1 MLSDSPCKRWDKD
14 QGSVA
19 DLDGAS
25 EAEEEMTLAPKE
37 ICPEVED

>member
-1 MLSDSPCKRWDKD
+1 MLSDSPCKRWDED

-25 EAEEEMTLAPKE
+25 ETEEEMALTPKE
-37 ICPEVED
+37 ICTEVED